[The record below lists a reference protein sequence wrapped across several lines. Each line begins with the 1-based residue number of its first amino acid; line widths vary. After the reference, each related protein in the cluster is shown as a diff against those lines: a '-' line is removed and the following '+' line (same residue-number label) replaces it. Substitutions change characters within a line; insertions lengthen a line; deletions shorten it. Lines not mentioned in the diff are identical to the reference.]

1 MYICRLYESYIRVMN
16 AGIIVTFAYD
26 CPGTLGIQAR
36 AVHKER
42 MWALKIQALFESLTS
57 TLETIQCILMFISCN
72 NRGDR

>member
-42 MWALKIQALFESLTS
+42 M
-57 TLETIQCILMFISCN
+57 
-72 NRGDR
+72 